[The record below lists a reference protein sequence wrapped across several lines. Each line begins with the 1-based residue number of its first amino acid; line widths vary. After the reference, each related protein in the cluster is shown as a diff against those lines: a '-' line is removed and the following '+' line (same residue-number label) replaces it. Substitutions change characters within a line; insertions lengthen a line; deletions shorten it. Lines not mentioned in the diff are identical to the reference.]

1 MVNLN
6 GIICSVASTCIDYW
20 QPEVKG
26 PGLSSGGG
34 GAFGGWVGGLTG
46 EQIGWVERGD
56 GGMGERGFYKSQ
68 CKSRDKYYLQFEE
81 RHSRYLLYRGKG
93 PAMSGTQ
100 VRPGSKEN
108 VWR

>member
-34 GAFGGWVGGLTG
+34 GAFGGWVGGANWRTDWL
-46 EQIGWVERGD
+46 
-56 GGMGERGFYKSQ
+56 GGAGG
-68 CKSRDKYYLQFEE
+68 L
-81 RHSRYLLYRGKG
+81 GKG
-93 PAMSGTQ
+93 VLQ
-100 VRPGSKEN
+100 VTVQVKRQILSA
-108 VWR
+108 V